1 MIQMNNPWDEISIP
15 SRDIFSRRVNA
26 SHPLNLFWAK
36 DPYGH
41 FLFIYEFLTADFLP
55 NKLPTLNG
63 ITVHLLTPEQNHT
76 DKFMLILML
85 KDKDDWQIFLSL
97 CFDIINATSDFEKHT
112 QATKIILRRL
122 KRWQEFLQN
131 SRSDLLPEK
140 EIKGLIGELLFIANH
155 LEPAFGISQAIDYWQ
170 GPDDFP
176 QDFNVENAAIEIKC
190 QLGTTSPK
198 VKISSADQLCS
209 QLPKM
214 YLHVITLGK
223 TEPDAE
229 SAINL
234 PNLIAAIRQRLETD
248 NPTSFERFN
257 NLLYQTGYIDTDE
270 YLQFSYILI
279 SEQMFDVEP
288 GFPRICPDS
297 LTQGVER
304 VSYDI
309 NLQDCEPFSGTP
321 DWIKS
326 L

>member
-1 MIQMNNPWDEISIP
+1 VP
-15 SRDIFSRRVNA
+15 F
-26 SHPLNLFWAK
+26 
-36 DPYGH
+36 
-41 FLFIYEFLTADFLP
+41 
-55 NKLPTLNG
+55 
-63 ITVHLLTPEQNHT
+63 
-76 DKFMLILML
+76 
-85 KDKDDWQIFLSL
+85 
-97 CFDIINATSDFEKHT
+97 
-112 QATKIILRRL
+112 
-122 KRWQEFLQN
+122 
-131 SRSDLLPEK
+131 
-140 EIKGLIGELLFIANH
+140 
-155 LEPAFGISQAIDYWQ
+155 
-170 GPDDFP
+170 
-176 QDFNVENAAIEIKC
+176 
-190 QLGTTSPK
+190 
-198 VKISSADQLCS
+198 
-209 QLPKM
+209 
-214 YLHVITLGK
+214 
-223 TEPDAE
+223 EPDAE